1 MVYCCA
7 VGCSN
12 DSRSVSKEH
21 GISFHRLP
29 TEGSLLQEWLAKIS
43 RVDFVVTKD
52 TRLCSDHFEPDC
64 FERDLKAELLGLKA
78 KRTLKPDAVPT
89 IFVHR
94 PRKKPRLSSENRLHD
109 RAKKELFARAVRVVT
124 GLPCL
129 VVCGLKIYATK
140 SSMPG
145 SAEKPVENADDSED
159 DDDDDDDDVLT

>member
-29 TEGSLLQEWLAKIS
+29 TENSLLQKWLAKIS

-52 TRLCSDHFEPDC
+52 TLLCSDHFEPDC
-64 FERDLKAELLGLKA
+64 FERDLKAELLGLKS

-94 PRKKPRLSSENRLHD
+94 PRKKPRLSSENCLHD
-109 RAKKELFARAVRVVT
+109 RAKQEVRV
-124 GLPCL
+124 
-129 VVCGLKIYATK
+129 
-140 SSMPG
+140 
-145 SAEKPVENADDSED
+145 
-159 DDDDDDDDVLT
+159 